1 MNPTPVSGWRPGD
14 LEAIRIALGINATR
28 PSVEAIN
35 EAMLQLEQGYPD
47 AVPTA
52 RVLLDQIGLLD
63 AQLLQLSPGDHQSW
77 SEQQRKGPLPG
88 SSAAA
93 GVAPASQVD
102 VVHYATDLLQVEE
115 RLVSSRPVSTADAL
129 QQQRRNLSDQ
139 LLLILPALQSWSRQG
154 QTTLPPFTAAL
165 LRG

>member
-1 MNPTPVSGWRPGD
+1 MSPNPASDWRPSD

-28 PSVEAIN
+28 PAVEAIN
-35 EAMLQLEQGYPD
+35 QAMLQLKQGYAD
-47 AVPTA
+47 AIPTA
-52 RVLLDQIGLLD
+52 RIVLDQIGVLD
-63 AQLLQLSPGDHQSW
+63 AQLLHLSPGDHQGW

-115 RLVSSRPVSTADAL
+115 RLVSKQPVSTAEAL
-129 QQQRRNLSDQ
+129 QRQRLNLCSQ
-139 LLLILPALQSWSRQG
+139 LLLILPALQSWSSQG
-154 QTTLPPFTAAL
+154 QTALPTFTAAL
-165 LRG
+165 LRS

>member
-1 MNPTPVSGWRPGD
+1 MSSSPANGWRPGD

-28 PSVEAIN
+28 PAVEAIN
-35 EAMLQLEQGYPD
+35 QAMLRLKQGYAD
-47 AVPTA
+47 AIPTA
-52 RVLLDQIGLLD
+52 QALLDQIGVLD
-63 AQLLQLSPGDHQSW
+63 AQLLQLSPADHQSW

-102 VVHYATDLLQVEE
+102 VVHYATELLQVEE
-115 RLVSSRPVSTADAL
+115 RLVSSRPLSAAEAL
-129 QQQRRNLSDQ
+129 QRQRLNLSNQ
-139 LLLILPALQSWSRQG
+139 LLLILPALQSWSSQG
-154 QTTLPPFTAAL
+154 QSALPPFTAAL

>member
-1 MNPTPVSGWRPGD
+1 MSTAPANNWRPGD

-28 PSVEAIN
+28 PTVDAIHQ
-35 EAMLQLEQGYPD
+35 AMLQLERGYAD
-47 AVPTA
+47 AISTA
-52 RVLLDQIGLLD
+52 QILLDQIGVLD
-63 AQLLQLSPGDHQSW
+63 ARLLQLSPADHQGW

-102 VVHYATDLLQVEE
+102 VVHYATELLQVEE
-115 RLVSSRPVSTADAL
+115 RLVSKQPISTADAL
-129 QQQRRNLSDQ
+129 QRQRLTLCGQ
-139 LLLILPALQSWSRQG
+139 LLLILPALKSWRSQG
-154 QTTLPPFTAAL
+154 QSELPPFTAAL

>member
-1 MNPTPVSGWRPGD
+1 MNPTPACSWQPGD
-14 LEAIRIALGINATR
+14 LEAIRIALGISTTR
-28 PSVEAIN
+28 PAVEAIN
-35 EAMLQLEQGYPD
+35 QAMLQLEQGYPD
-47 AVPTA
+47 AIPTA
-52 RVLLDQIGLLD
+52 RILLDQIGMLD
-63 AQLLQLSPGDHQSW
+63 AQLLHLSPGDHQSW

-115 RLVSSRPVSTADAL
+115 RLVSSRPLSTAEAL
-129 QQQRRNLSDQ
+129 QRQRLNLSNQ
-139 LLLILPALQSWSRQG
+139 LLLILPALQSWSSQG
-154 QTTLPPFTAAL
+154 QSVLPPFTAAL

>member
-1 MNPTPVSGWRPGD
+1 MNPTPACNWLPGD
-14 LEAIRIALGINATR
+14 LEAIRIALGISTTR
-28 PSVEAIN
+28 PAVEAIN
-35 EAMLQLEQGYPD
+35 QAMLQLEQGYAD
-47 AVPTA
+47 AIPTA
-52 RVLLDQIGLLD
+52 RGLLDQIGVLD
-63 AQLLQLSPGDHQSW
+63 AQLLHLSPGDHQSW

-115 RLVSSRPVSTADAL
+115 RLMSSRPLSTADAL
-129 QQQRRNLSDQ
+129 QRQRLSLSNH
-139 LLLILPALQSWSRQG
+139 LLLILPALQSWSSQG
-154 QTTLPPFTAAL
+154 QSVLPPFTAAL